1 MMLGRIEQRLLE
13 ETAADDSFLAHP
25 ERVCR
30 TFDDYV

>member
-13 ETAADDSFLAHP
+13 ETAADDSFLAHL